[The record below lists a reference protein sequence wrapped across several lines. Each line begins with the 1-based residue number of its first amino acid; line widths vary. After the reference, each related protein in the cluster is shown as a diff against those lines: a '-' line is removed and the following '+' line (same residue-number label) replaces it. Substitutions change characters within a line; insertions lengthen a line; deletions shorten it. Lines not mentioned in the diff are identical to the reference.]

1 MNGAS
6 LARLLADDLRSALVG
21 PDHAPRHVVLWL
33 DPDRQFARLVPVV
46 GHELDAAG
54 ARIFDRAAFIGQ
66 FALKVAVLRAAS
78 QGTPAVVYL
87 PGHTLADLAGGQDGR
102 PPVLWGLVEYR
113 FTGSMWGLT
122 TAAAPA
128 SEPPTLD
135 RWLESH
141 GARFSGGQ
149 ARASLVAGG
158 ADSPL
163 ARLTAKFADRG
174 VENLPSPLNSQT
186 VGEALAGEPLDALI
200 DLILDPAP
208 TVSRWGDERGD
219 VAASMDEHYGLASQD
234 DPEQW
239 AEGVGIQLALLDAW
253 DVFGRSPEFP
263 LLARLPSDAD
273 ARDQALRTL
282 RKHLLTRPDVTARLR
297 LLASRNE
304 ALGRAVDDWALD
316 LPGLPSLLDG
326 LIRRRVERLLEA
338 VRAALAS
345 GPAEALR
352 LLERQ
357 LPAALPGEPQA
368 VELLRRIGRM
378 AHMAEGARTDAASA
392 RVPAALVDRYAQE
405 WWRLDAEYLAVA
417 ASCRMD
423 PRLAPVADLAGR
435 VYLTYL
441 DGVNQRFA
449 DLVSHLD
456 GWPPTGTMGVT
467 GAAEAVWEPRGKKTE
482 RRAVLIIDALRFDV
496 ARSIEQRLGTSATL
510 EPVLA
515 TLPSTTPFGM
525 TALLPQPTGQMSVS
539 IAAKALQISA
549 PGFPG
554 LEDRAGRKAYL
565 QAKVGGT
572 RDAKVAFV
580 ELDDVLT
587 GGTLADAR
595 LTVAFDYALDDKGHS
610 PDSAAL
616 PEDVPGYVTR
626 IVRAIER
633 LHDSGVSRVDLLT
646 DHGFLFAPPEL
657 IDGLGHPALLPVQ
670 ARTKQARY
678 AILEPGGAASE
689 LVHRSLPL
697 DPSIELALP
706 RGIRTLVKASPYLH
720 GGLSLQECV
729 IPHLVSVRTAAPTRL
744 RGEVTVATTKV
755 SGATIAFTVKPLVEG
770 PPGQLTLES
779 PQPIRVRISVAAGD
793 VPVVDPVELE
803 LRADTPELR
812 AAVYLTEGHRLAAG
826 TELVLEA
833 VDAESGISYANLP
846 LTLVVDWD

>member
-1 MNGAS
+1 
-6 LARLLADDLRSALVG
+6 LARLLADDLKSALAAS
-21 PDHAPRHVVLWL
+21 DHAPRRVVLWL
-33 DPDRQFARLVPVV
+33 DPDQQFARLAAAV
-46 GHELDAAG
+46 GGQLEKDGIRL
-54 ARIFDRAAFIGQ
+54 FDRRTSDGQ
-66 FALKVAVLRAAS
+66 FALKVAVLRAIGEGA
-78 QGTPAVVYL
+78 PVVVYL
-87 PGHTLADLAGGQDGR
+87 PGHAPADLAGGRDGQA
-102 PPVLWGLVEYR
+102 PVLWGLVEYR
-113 FTGSMWGLT
+113 FTGEVWGSARA
-122 TAAAPA
+122 TASGA
-128 SEPPTLD
+128 EPPTLD
-135 RWLESH
+135 QWLESH
-141 GARFSGGQ
+141 GARYSGGQ

-163 ARLTAKFADRG
+163 ARLAAKFADRG

-200 DLILDPAP
+200 DLILDPAA
-208 TVSRWGDERGD
+208 TVSRWADERRD

-239 AEGVGIQLALLDAW
+239 AEEVGVQLALLDAW
-253 DVFGRSPEFP
+253 DVFGRSPAFP

-282 RKHLLTRPDVTARLR
+282 RRHLLTRPDVTARLR

-304 ALGRAVDDWALD
+304 ALGRTIDDWALD

-326 LIRRRVERLLEA
+326 LVRRRVERLLDA

-345 GPAEALR
+345 GPADALR

-357 LPAALPGEPQA
+357 LPAALPGEPQGI
-368 VELLRRIGRM
+368 ELLRRVAQM
-378 AHMAEGARTDAASA
+378 AVMADAARTGAASA
-392 RVPAALVDRYAQE
+392 RDPAALVQRYVQE

-417 ASCRMD
+417 ASCRTD
-423 PRLAPVADLAGR
+423 PRLALVADLAGR
-435 VYLTYL
+435 VYLGYL

-449 DLVSHLD
+449 DLVGAVD
-456 GWPPTGTMGVT
+456 GWPPSGTMGVT
-467 GAAEAVWEPRGKKTE
+467 GAAAAVWEPRGKKTE

-496 ARSIEQRLGTSATL
+496 ARSIEGRLGTSATL

-525 TALLPQPTGQMSVS
+525 TALLPQAPGEMSVT
-539 IAAKALQISA
+539 IEAKSLQISA
-549 PGFPG
+549 SGFPG
-554 LEDRAGRKAYL
+554 LQDRAGRKAYL
-565 QAKVGGT
+565 QARVGGT

-587 GGTLADAR
+587 GATLADAR

-633 LHDSGVSRVDLLT
+633 LHDSGVSRVDVLT
-646 DHGFLFAPPEL
+646 DHGFLFAPPDL
-657 IDGLGHPALLPVQ
+657 IDGLGHPTLPPVQ

-678 AILEPGGAASE
+678 AILEPGGAGSE
-689 LVHRSLPL
+689 LAHRSLPL

-744 RGEVTVATTKV
+744 RAEVSVATAKV
-755 SGATIAFTVKPLVEG
+755 SGATIAFTVKPVVDG

-779 PQPIRVRISVAAGD
+779 PQPIRVRITAAAGD
-793 VPVVDPVELE
+793 VKVADPVELE

-812 AAVYLTEGHRLAAG
+812 AAVYLIEGHRIAAG
-826 TELVLEA
+826 TELVLEV
-833 VDAESGISYANLP
+833 VDAESGISYAHLS
-846 LTLVVDWD
+846 LTLVVDWE